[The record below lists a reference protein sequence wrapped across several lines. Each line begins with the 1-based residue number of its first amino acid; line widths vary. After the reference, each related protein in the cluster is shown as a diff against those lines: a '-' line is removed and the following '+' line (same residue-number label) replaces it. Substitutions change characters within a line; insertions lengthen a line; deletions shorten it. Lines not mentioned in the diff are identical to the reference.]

1 MNMMEKQK
9 LKHEGFNIK
18 FLFSSAD
25 AFTAIPGTVKLPL
38 VITNALHKVIQNGLF
53 NTCFHFTIKLLN
65 PSFNTDTQGWF
76 ATGGNLEYYA
86 GDSEDETGGCVK
98 VTNIKRRIV

>member
-1 MNMMEKQK
+1 MAP
-9 LKHEGFNIK
+9 LLAISPDEGFNIK

-53 NTCFHFTIKLLN
+53 NTCFHFTIKLLLLFCL
-65 PSFNTDTQGWF
+65 PGLFTI
-76 ATGGNLEYYA
+76 LL
-86 GDSEDETGGCVK
+86 
-98 VTNIKRRIV
+98 